1 MKMYVLLKSTKI
13 KNLDPNG
20 KIKKKNLIM
29 TNTLLNN
36 ILSTL

>member
-20 KIKKKNLIM
+20 KIKKKK
-29 TNTLLNN
+29 LNHDKH
-36 ILSTL
+36 SA